1 MIVNIKIM
9 QKKYKWV
16 KEEFTKMMEV
26 YMSNLMVMELI
37 ETILVFI
44 IKVLLL
50 KEPLFFINLQ
60 VIKII

>member
-1 MIVNIKIM
+1 M